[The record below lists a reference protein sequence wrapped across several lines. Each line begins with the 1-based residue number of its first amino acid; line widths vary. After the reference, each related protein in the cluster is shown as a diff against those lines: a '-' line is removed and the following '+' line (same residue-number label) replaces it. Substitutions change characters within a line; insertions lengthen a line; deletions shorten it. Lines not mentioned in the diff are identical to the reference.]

1 MAKRVRLEDSE
12 STSDTT
18 GTATAPGSSGS
29 GTRNRPAKKKEKKPC
44 PFSIEKTRLT
54 LLEKIKDPD
63 DREHWDY
70 FLEVYGSF
78 IKRIARDKGQ
88 QDVNVEHVYNVV
100 LNEVNK
106 KIGEYDPGKGKFR
119 SWLKTMVSRRCIDL
133 FRKENRL
140 PTLIDDHFGTAEDS
154 VRGRPTDRLRDPGNS
169 LETVWDQ
176 EEAGAV
182 LRIAQRIAKAQVTPR
197 NWQIFQCRVLRDW
210 SVARVCE
217 TLGVTENVVNVAKA
231 KVKPVFEAAILEA
244 QARLDRGPLSPMD
257 RKALEDSL
265 TLPSYAKS
273 K

>member
-1 MAKRVRLEDSE
+1 MAKRGTDSGSE
-12 STSDTT
+12 TDPDRTT
-18 GTATAPGSSGS
+18 GCTSSTEAG
-29 GTRNRPAKKKEKKPC
+29 GAKKRAAKPKPC

-54 LLEKIKDPD
+54 LLEKIKNPD
-63 DREHWDY
+63 DRQHWDY

-78 IKRIARDKGQ
+78 IKRIARAKGQ
-88 QDVNVEHVYNVV
+88 QDVNIEHVYNVV

-133 FRKENRL
+133 FRQEERL

-154 VRGRPTDRLRDPGNS
+154 VRETPTDRQPETCNN
-169 LETVWDQ
+169 LEAMWDQ

-244 QARLDRGPLSPMD
+244 QARLDRGPLSPLD

-273 K
+273 

>member
-1 MAKRVRLEDSE
+1 MAKRVKTQDHASDP
-12 STSDTT
+12 DTT
-18 GTATAPGSSGS
+18 KTSGS
-29 GTRNRPAKKKEKKPC
+29 TQSSSNKKVVTRKAKKPC

-54 LLEKIKDPD
+54 LLEKIKNPE

-70 FLEVYGSF
+70 FLEVYGAF
-78 IKRIARDKGQ
+78 IKRIARSKGQ

-100 LNEVNK
+100 LEEVNR
-106 KIGEYDPGKGKFR
+106 KIGKYDPAKGRFR

-133 FRKENRL
+133 FWQEEKL
-140 PTLIDDHFGTAEDS
+140 PKLIDDECGKGEDP
-154 VRGRPTDRLRDPGNS
+154 VRDLPTDRLRDPCVS
-169 LETVWDQ
+169 LEAMWDQ

-182 LRIAQRIAKAQVTPR
+182 LRIAQRIAKAQTTPR

-231 KVKPVFEAAILEA
+231 RVKPVFEAAILEA
-244 QARLDRGPLSPMD
+244 QARLDRGPLSPLD
-257 RKALEDSL
+257 RKALEASL

>member
-1 MAKRVRLEDSE
+1 MAKRARLEDSE
-12 STSDTT
+12 STSDTA
-18 GTATAPGSSGS
+18 GTATASGSSGS
-29 GTRNRPAKKKEKKPC
+29 GTRKRPAKKKEKKPC

-54 LLEKIKDPD
+54 LLEKIKNPD

-78 IKRIARDKGQ
+78 IKNIARRKGLDEQ
-88 QDVNVEHVYNVV
+88 RADDLFIFV
-100 LNEVNK
+100 LQEINT
-106 KIGEYDPGKGKFR
+106 KIGHYTPAKGKFR
-119 SWLKTMVSRRCIDL
+119 SWLKTMVSRRCIDF
-133 FRKENRL
+133 FRKDKRFPE
-140 PTLIDDHFGTAEDS
+140 LIE
-154 VRGRPTDRLRDPGNS
+154 VRPTDDAEALGGPAEDRVPDFDNN
-169 LETVWDQ
+169 LEAVWDQ

-197 NWQIFQCRVLRDW
+197 NWQIFQCCVMRDW

-231 KVKPVFEAAILEA
+231 KVKPVFEAAVLEA
-244 QARLDRGPLSPMD
+244 QARLDRGPLSPLD

-265 TLPSYAKS
+265 ALPSYAKS